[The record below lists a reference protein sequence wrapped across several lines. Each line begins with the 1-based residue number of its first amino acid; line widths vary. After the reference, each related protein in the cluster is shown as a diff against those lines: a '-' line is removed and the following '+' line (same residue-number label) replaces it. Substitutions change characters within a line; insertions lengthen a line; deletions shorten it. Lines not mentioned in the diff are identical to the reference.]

1 MSLQFI
7 IIDSINHINI
17 TPKDLQKLPRLHP
30 TIVFICILQAI
41 KRSNFKAS
49 NVLEHDADISIKIE
63 NGKPKCMKN
72 CYEQNLTKMPL

>member
-7 IIDSINHINI
+7 IIDGINHINI
-17 TPKDLQKLPRLHP
+17 TPKDLQKLPVLHP
-30 TIVFICILQAI
+30 TMAFICILQVI

-49 NVLEHDADISIKIE
+49 NVLEHDVDISIKIE
-63 NGKPKCMKN
+63 NGKPKYMKN